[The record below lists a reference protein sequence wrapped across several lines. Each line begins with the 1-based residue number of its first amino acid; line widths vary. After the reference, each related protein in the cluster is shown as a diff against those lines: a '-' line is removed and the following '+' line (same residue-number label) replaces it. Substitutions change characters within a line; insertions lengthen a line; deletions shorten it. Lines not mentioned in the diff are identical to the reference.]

1 MPTVHKHWVGRPE
14 AGGGREHTSV
24 NGKSWSPF
32 PISSHQY
39 DLLVSLL
46 FTIIARDPPLKVD
59 PWKGKGF
66 SFPIFSLAQDSS
78 QKLFLLPCHP
88 IEDAGGVLPGDM
100 ASCVWGWDG
109 VHVRASWS
117 PRKAMETVTHARTLS
132 SISVL
137 CLSLW
142 NADNKILTF
151 SQGDRWPVTSPATLA
166 DVNWIR

>member
-14 AGGGREHTSV
+14 AGGGRERTSV

-59 PWKGKGF
+59 PWKGKKPLLSYLFSSPGLVPKTLPASLSSHRGCRRSAPGGHGF
-66 SFPIFSLAQDSS
+66 LC
-78 QKLFLLPCHP
+78 LEVRWC
-88 IEDAGGVLPGDM
+88 
-100 ASCVWGWDG
+100 
-109 VHVRASWS
+109 HVRASWS

-166 DVNWIR
+166 DVNRIR